1 MNILNHHVFLHFF
14 EQTRGNFWSTM
25 KITSAVWTLSVPA
38 RYRPQAATQKPSPRN
53 SAGCRNHRLWVSL
66 SNYAWAC
73 HQKPTGPQ
81 SLCMPATRKANFRNG
96 SARTT
101 RSLDSRAQSYIL
113 IMATGKK
120 RTSNFTRVP
129 VCGAD
134 GRCTEPQMI
143 YAQGVMKVRASFLCQ
158 LAFCLLVWCWRK

>member
-1 MNILNHHVFLHFF
+1 
-14 EQTRGNFWSTM
+14 M
-25 KITSAVWTLSVPA
+25 KITSAVWMLSVPA
-38 RYRPQAATQKPSPRN
+38 RCRPQVATQKPNPRN
-53 SAGCRNHRLWVSL
+53 SAGCRNRKLWVSL

-96 SARTT
+96 SAKMT
-101 RSLDSRAQSYIL
+101 RSLDSRALSYIL
-113 IMATGKK
+113 IMATDK
-120 RTSNFTRVP
+120 RRISNFTRVP

-143 YAQGVMKVRASFLCQ
+143 CAQGGMKVRAQRAPSFCQ
-158 LAFCLLVWCWRK
+158 LSFCLLVWRWRK